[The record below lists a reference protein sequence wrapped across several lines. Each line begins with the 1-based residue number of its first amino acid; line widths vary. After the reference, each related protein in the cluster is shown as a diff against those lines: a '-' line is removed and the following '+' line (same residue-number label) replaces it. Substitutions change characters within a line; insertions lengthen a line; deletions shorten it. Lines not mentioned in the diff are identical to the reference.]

1 MCKKKDERKKW
12 KRKGNKSAMRESK
25 KEKCFKVKE
34 ADQRNKQTK
43 EKRKNEKLWMKK
55 KWNEEIM

>member
-1 MCKKKDERKKW
+1 M

-43 EKRKNEKLWMKK
+43 EKRKNEKL
-55 KWNEEIM
+55 